1 MGALGRALGIGGG
14 ASPRPMKLSRAAV
27 LDEPRRLRVGE
38 RPTARVG
45 PGEARVRMAATA
57 ICHTDLE
64 IYTGRHPGVRYPVVM
79 GHEAT
84 GVVEAVGPEVSRL
97 QPGQRVVINPI
108 IACGSCDCCA
118 RGQGNLCRRAGLMG
132 REVPGSL
139 ADDLVLAEGYLHPL
153 PDHLELAS
161 ATLIET
167 LATVRHAQERARIT
181 AGEAVVVLG
190 QGAAGLLH
198 TQLARLSGAS
208 PVVAVSRSAG
218 KLALARRMKA
228 DHVVDAS
235 RQDPV
240 AEVLGVT
247 GGQGADVV
255 VDAAGAPEL
264 MGAAVAMLRP
274 GGRVLVYGISHRP
287 LPDFTTFPL
296 YFKELTIIGSR
307 ALTAVD
313 MEPAI
318 RLVASGAVDL
328 DGFVTASYPLGRVAA
343 AFEDYERAPE
353 AILRLVI
360 VSGD

>member
-1 MGALGRALGIGGG
+1 
-14 ASPRPMKLSRAAV
+14 
-27 LDEPRRLRVGE
+27 
-38 RPTARVG
+38 
-45 PGEARVRMAATA
+45 MAATA

-64 IYTGRHPGVRYPVVM
+64 IYTGRHPNVRYPVVM

-84 GVVEAVGPEVSRL
+84 GVVEAIGSGVTRVR
-97 QPGQRVVINPI
+97 PGQRVVVNPI
-108 IACGSCDCCA
+108 ISCGSCDCCQ
-118 RGQGNLCRRAGLMG
+118 RGQGHLCRRAGLLG
-132 REVPGSL
+132 RELPGSL
-139 ADDLVLAEGYLHPL
+139 ADHLTLSEAYLHPL
-153 PDHLELAS
+153 PDHLELAA

-181 AGEAVVVLG
+181 AGESVVVLG

-235 RQDPV
+235 RQDAV

-247 GGQGADVV
+247 GELGADVV
-255 VDAAGAPEL
+255 IDAAGAPEL
-264 MGAAVAMLRP
+264 MGAAIAMLRP
-274 GGRVLVYGISHRP
+274 GGRLLVYGISHRP

-296 YFKELTIIGSR
+296 YFKELTIYGSR
-307 ALTAVD
+307 ALTSID

-328 DGFVTASYPLGRVAA
+328 DGFITASYPLDRVAA
-343 AFEDYERAPE
+343 AFAEYERTPE

-360 VSGD
+360 VPGG

>member
-1 MGALGRALGIGGG
+1 VSVAHT
-14 ASPRPMKLSRAAV
+14 RAALLEV
-27 LDEPRRLRVGE
+27 PRQLTVVE
-38 RPTARVG
+38 RAVPAPGR
-45 PGEARVRMAATA
+45 GEAVVRMAATA

-64 IYTGRHPGVRYPVVM
+64 IYTGRHPNVRYPVTM

-84 GVVEAVGPEVSRL
+84 GVVEAVGAEVTRIR
-97 QPGQRVVINPI
+97 PGQRVVVNPI
-108 IACGSCDCCA
+108 IACGACDCCQ
-118 RGQGNLCRRAGLMG
+118 RGQGNLCRRAGLLG
-132 REVPGSL
+132 RELPGSL
-139 ADDLVLAEGYLHPL
+139 ADHLTLSETYLHPL
-153 PDHLELAS
+153 PDHLELAA

-181 AGEAVVVLG
+181 AGESVVVLG

-228 DHVVDAS
+228 DHVVDAG
-235 RQDPV
+235 RVDAV
-240 AEVLGVT
+240 AEVLRVT
-247 GGQGADVV
+247 DGQGADVV
-255 VDAAGAPEL
+255 IDAAGAPEL
-264 MGAAVAMLRP
+264 MSPAIAMLRP
-274 GGRVLVYGISHRP
+274 GGRLLVYGISHRP
-287 LPDFTTFPL
+287 LPEFTTFPL

-307 ALTAVD
+307 ALTSVD

-328 DGFVTASYPLGRVAA
+328 DGFITASYPLGRVAS
-343 AFEDYERAPE
+343 AFAEYERAPE

-360 VSGD
+360 VPGD